1 MEGRALY
8 GHAKVYGACGQTV
21 GEVAFLVLNSGKRSG
36 PEIKKKNFGHLCTDA
51 TLRESVR

>member
-36 PEIKKKNFGHLCTDA
+36 PEIKKKKILVIYVQM
-51 TLRESVR
+51 LP